1 MASERRETKRDQ
13 DAGPYLASCFG
24 RLSTV
29 EGLSVSDRERN
40 KDLSSIVVPAPA
52 GMFNPVPVRR
62 SPAKQEGSPTCVG
75 ESAGHSNFSSS
86 RAQRNRSGGG
96 RTRCRP
102 SQRSTFN
109 HQLFQQAVIIPL
121 GSPEAQEA
129 KTAEFLWLR
138 RLATI
143 WV

>member
-1 MASERRETKRDQ
+1 MASERRKTKRGQ
-13 DAGPYLASCFG
+13 DAGPYLASCLG

-40 KDLSSIVVPAPA
+40 KDLSSIVVPAAA

-86 RAQRNRSGGG
+86 RAAKPIRR
-96 RTRCRP
+96 RP
-102 SQRSTFN
+102 DPLSTLSAIN
-109 HQLFQQAVIIPL
+109 FQPSTVST
-121 GSPEAQEA
+121 GSDNPVRIARGSRA
-129 KTAEFLWLR
+129 KTAEFLWLG